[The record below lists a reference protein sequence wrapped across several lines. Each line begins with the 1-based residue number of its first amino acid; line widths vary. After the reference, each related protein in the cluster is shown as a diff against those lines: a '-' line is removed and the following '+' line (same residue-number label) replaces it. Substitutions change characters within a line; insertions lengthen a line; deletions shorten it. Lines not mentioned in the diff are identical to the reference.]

1 LSGPGTTFNGDKKA
15 FINDLK
21 EAVYASKIVS
31 YAQGY
36 QLMRAAA
43 EEFGWKLNYG
53 GIALMWRG
61 GCIIRS
67 AFLGKIKEAFDNNPD
82 IPNLLLDPFF
92 RTKVERAQ
100 AGWRNVVSVGLV
112 NGYPYPR

>member
-1 LSGPGTTFNGDKKA
+1 MAHHLLYRSDKTK

-21 EAVYASKIVS
+21 DALYASKIVS

-36 QLMRAAA
+36 ALMRSAAA
-43 EEFGWKLNYG
+43 EYKWDLNYG

-67 AFLGKIKEAFDNNPD
+67 A
-82 IPNLLLDPFF
+82 IPGENQGGF
-92 RTKVERAQ
+92 R
-100 AGWRNVVSVGLV
+100 
-112 NGYPYPR
+112 